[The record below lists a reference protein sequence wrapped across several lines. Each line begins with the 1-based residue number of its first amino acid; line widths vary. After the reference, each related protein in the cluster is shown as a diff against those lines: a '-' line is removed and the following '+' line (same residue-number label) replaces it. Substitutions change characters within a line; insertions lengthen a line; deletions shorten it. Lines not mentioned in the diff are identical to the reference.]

1 MVIDIL
7 TKFNCRRKIF
17 LTPKHPFCS
26 YNTEFK
32 VMYTSAVIMEAKLNK
47 NIKPLNNFEL
57 ERLMKYG
64 LKMNSGDIAWALRNL
79 KEYETVFSYILENLK
94 TGKEKIIFLMDLV
107 NVAMADNIIS
117 TEENEFASKFARKLG
132 ISEQIYEI
140 IKKFIIS
147 AFGDD
152 NKECFEIAQIIKNL
166 YPKIELI
173 DLKYFALQIYESV
186 ECTQRDINEKKELR
200 ITDRCQIYDDIV
212 LTRGTKLIFD
222 HALVRVYGNILLDG
236 GSLEVINS
244 KIIRKSDSHRACINI
259 KDDYSRVLIEHCEVD
274 CRNYGMFIRAEAGE
288 VTVKESNIYHTTRG
302 AAIRF
307 WGKKLDITKSQFS
320 RCYSPEDG
328 GAIMASGGDGRISEC
343 RFSDCEAKRGG
354 AVFAAESVRLS
365 KCHFT
370 NCNVAEYGAAVF
382 YSGIASADD
391 NEFEYI
397 ACHPIGAEFVQVVSK
412 RGELKISGEMLIDK
426 STIIDCPVY
435 VETTGCL
442 NILKASLYLN
452 YPIRCAGSINMKHA
466 RVICNYLQE
475 SDMLYLENAKK
486 CEILNCEFDGALKT
500 GGINVKGTKIIL
512 KNLLFRNTFGGRAVF
527 NAYRPSIKECIFN
540 FCQDGAVYTQG
551 GEIEKC
557 VFVNCRAKIGAGVL
571 MYGRSGSVEHC
582 NFKRCIAETGGGAID
597 RQVGQHIEKCLFE
610 DCKPE
615 NIS

>member
-17 LTPKHPFCS
+17 LTPEHPFCS
-26 YNTEFK
+26 YSTEFK
-32 VMYTSAVIMEAKLNK
+32 VMYTSAVIMQAKLNK
-47 NIKPLNNFEL
+47 NISPLNNFEL

-64 LKMNSGDIAWALRNL
+64 LKMDSTDIAWALRNQ
-79 KEYETVFSYILENLK
+79 KAYDVVFKYIVENLK
-94 TGKEKIIFLMDLV
+94 TGEEKIIFLMDLV
-107 NVAMADNIIS
+107 NVSMADNVIS
-117 TEENEFASKFARKLG
+117 LKEDEFALNFAKKLE
-132 ISEQIYEI
+132 ISVQIYEI
-140 IKKFIIS
+140 IKKFIIC
-147 AFGDD
+147 AVNDE

-173 DLKYFALQIYESV
+173 DLKYYALQIYESV
-186 ECTQRDINEKKELR
+186 ECTQRDINEKRELR

-212 LTRGTKLIFD
+212 LGRGTKLIFD
-222 HALVRVYGNILLDG
+222 HALVRIYGNILLNG
-236 GSLEVINS
+236 GTLEIINS
-244 KIIRKSDSHRACINI
+244 KIIRKSDSHRAGVNI
-259 KDDYSRVLIEHCEVD
+259 KDDYSRVVVRDCEVD

-288 VTVKESNIYHTTRG
+288 VCVDKSNIYNTTRG

-307 WGKKLDITKSQFS
+307 WGKKIDITKCHFS

-328 GAIMASGGDGRISEC
+328 GAIMARGGVGKISEC

-354 AVFAAESVRLS
+354 AVFAAETVRLS

-382 YSGIASADD
+382 YSGMASADD
-391 NEFEYI
+391 TEFEYV
-397 ACHPIGAEFVQVVSK
+397 ACHPTGAEFVQVISK
-412 RGELKISGEMLIDK
+412 RGELNITEKMLIDK

-435 VETTGCL
+435 VETTGSL
-442 NILKASLYLN
+442 DVFNASLYLN
-452 YPIRCAGSINMKHA
+452 HPIRCAGSINMRHS
-466 RVICNYLQE
+466 RVICNHLQE
-475 SDMLYLENAKK
+475 SDMIYLDNAKN
-486 CEILNCEFDGALKT
+486 CEIINCEFDGALKT

-512 KNLLFRNTFGGRAVF
+512 KNSMFRNTLGGRAVF
-527 NAYRPSIKECIFN
+527 NAYRPLIKECIFN

-551 GEIEKC
+551 GDIEKC
-557 VFVNCRAKIGAGVL
+557 VFVNCRAKTGAGVL

-582 NFKRCIAETGGGAID
+582 NFKRCVAETGGGAVD

-610 DCKPE
+610 DCRPE